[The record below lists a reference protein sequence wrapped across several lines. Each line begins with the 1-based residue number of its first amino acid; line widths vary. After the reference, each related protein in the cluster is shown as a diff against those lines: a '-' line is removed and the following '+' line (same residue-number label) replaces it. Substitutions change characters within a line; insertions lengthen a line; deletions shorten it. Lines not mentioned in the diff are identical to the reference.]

1 MLEDW
6 RHLACE
12 IDPSLWQ
19 SLTGTNNDR
28 VLDSRTD
35 EPGSDNLIGKEKTDS
50 ATGSSCENQE
60 DNDWSGDDEAL
71 LELSESTSRRGLVFD
86 TCIQNEYSNNQ
97 IISMAPGE
105 GKFPVSLL
113 TDDNNEVLAFPKLF
127 PDGKFGYDTNS

>member
-1 MLEDW
+1 MYLQIELYLHFYLKQINPFYKDIPVLEDW

-12 IDPSLWQ
+12 SDPSLWQ

-60 DNDWSGDDEAL
+60 DNEWSGDDEAL
-71 LELSESTSRRGLVFD
+71 LELSESTSRRGLV
-86 TCIQNEYSNNQ
+86 S
-97 IISMAPGE
+97 
-105 GKFPVSLL
+105 K
-113 TDDNNEVLAFPKLF
+113 
-127 PDGKFGYDTNS
+127 